1 MSAQRGGGPRPT
13 EPKPARS
20 VARPQLKEL
29 VQRQARALGDP
40 TRYEIF
46 RFVAGASSPVKVGTL
61 VEHFGF
67 NHSAIRQH
75 LAKLCDARLLTEE
88 LAPSTATGRPPL
100 QYRVA
105 PAAMGTW
112 GTPGP
117 YELLAVLLLKIAKG
131 LAAPREAG
139 AAAGRELADGYQPG
153 VAPLDALESEMARR
167 GFEPRREYNEPMV
180 ELVLGR
186 CPFEVAAASD
196 PDIVCCVHRGLA
208 EGILDGMGSDLEVTD
223 LVTHHPSEAGC
234 RLQMRVAPAGPRPRR
249 RDAASSAG

>member
-1 MSAQRGGGPRPT
+1 MSAQRWRGTGAS
-13 EPKPARS
+13 EPKVARP

-46 RFVAGASSPVKVGTL
+46 RFVAGASSPVKVGAL
-61 VEHFGF
+61 VQHFGF

-88 LAPSTATGRPPL
+88 LAPSTTTGRPPL

-105 PAAMGTW
+105 PSAMGTW

-117 YELLAVLLLKIAKG
+117 YELLAVLLLSVAKG
-131 LAAPREAG
+131 LSTPREAG
-139 AAAGRELADGYQPG
+139 TAAGRELAVGYELG
-153 VAPLDALESEMARR
+153 AAPLDVLESEMARR
-167 GFEPRREYNEPMV
+167 GFEPRREYNEPLV
-180 ELVLGR
+180 ELVLER

-208 EGILDGMGSDLEVTD
+208 EGILDGMDSDLEVTD
-223 LVTHHPSEAGC
+223 LVAYHPSEAGC
-234 RLQMRVAPAGPRPRR
+234 RLQMRVSPAGP
-249 RDAASSAG
+249 SA